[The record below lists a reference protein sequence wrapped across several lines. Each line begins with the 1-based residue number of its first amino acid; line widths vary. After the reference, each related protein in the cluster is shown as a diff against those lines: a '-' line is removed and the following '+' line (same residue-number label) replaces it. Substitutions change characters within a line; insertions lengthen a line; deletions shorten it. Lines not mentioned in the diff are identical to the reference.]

1 MNIILGWNNDIPH
14 LTLHDALRIYFIDFE
29 LHILLPAVAMNMAI
43 VSVQHLL
50 LFGTSVFEDRLQ
62 GPVTL
67 TYLFLSVWQW
77 SCHYLFNV

>member
-14 LTLHDALRIYFIDFE
+14 LTLHDVLRIYFIDFE

-43 VSVQHLL
+43 VSVQNLL
-50 LFGTSVFEDRLQ
+50 LFGTSVFDGHLK

-67 TYLFLSVWQW
+67 ISVFERLAAELS
-77 SCHYLFNV
+77 LPI